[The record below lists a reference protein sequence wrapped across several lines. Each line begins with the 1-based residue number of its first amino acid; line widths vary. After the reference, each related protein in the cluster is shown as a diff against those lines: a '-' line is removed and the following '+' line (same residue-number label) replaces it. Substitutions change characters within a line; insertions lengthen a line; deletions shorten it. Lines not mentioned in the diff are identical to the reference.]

1 MGLDRRQ
8 QLLSALRRRLIACCP
23 AAICARARS
32 GEPRPTKHPLL
43 VLCQLAWGEKSEQ
56 TNRQD
61 GERGRLPRQQLSLEI
76 GERLASFDEVGGGR
90 SAGAALESMGRP
102 VAGRVAHLI

>member
-1 MGLDRRQ
+1 M
-8 QLLSALRRRLIACCP
+8 
-23 AAICARARS
+23 
-32 GEPRPTKHPLL
+32 
-43 VLCQLAWGEKSEQ
+43 LCQLAWGEKSEQ

-76 GERLASFDEVGGGR
+76 GERLASFDEVVGGR